1 MNHVSIIQSV
11 ENLNNIK
18 IFEDSVLILNIVMS
32 NDHDYIRN
40 TKGGLILLSV
50 DDNFYEIGIGHPD
63 LPTVDMFVALDFI
76 FKKTCNMKKRFL
88 FNVKKLANLDDRF
101 LEFNCIDT
109 FEHIKMGE
117 ITERDTT
124 FTHKYFQSK
133 IKTKIINYLIPA
145 CKHME
150 SFIHNVKEL
159 TIPSTTELIEP
170 GYNSVMKDIIPQ
182 LFWIEKNGMCVDPIK
197 LKHFFGDK
205 FTDELKNNL
214 VYSNYNVWSAT
225 GRPSNTF
232 GGINFAALEKLTG
245 ERSTFISRYGNN
257 GILALFDFKAY
268 HPRLLAKLANF
279 EIPSDVGD
287 IYVWLCKQMYKKEVL
302 TEEEF
307 KAGKGSV
314 FQQLYG
320 KIEDKNLSIPY
331 FRAIQNYIDQRWKYF
346 RNNGYVDTPIY
357 KRGITENHIK
367 GAFANKVTN
376 YILQAYETERNCEVM
391 KVLYSLLLN
400 KKTIP
405 ILYSYDSI
413 LFDVHKSDGMKIIEQ
428 IKSTMESGGFPVT
441 VVVGKDFQN
450 MVSFYQEKRA
460 N

>member
-1 MNHVSIIQSV
+1 MSCVSIIQSIEDIKCINI
-11 ENLNNIK
+11 EN
-18 IFEDSVLILNIVMS
+18 DSVLIMDVIMS
-32 NDHDYIRN
+32 NDHDYIKN
-40 TKGGLILLSV
+40 AKNCLILLSV
-50 DDNFYEIGIGHPD
+50 DGKFYEIGVGHPD
-63 LPTVDMFVALDFI
+63 IPTLQISLVLDII
-76 FKKTCNMKKRFL
+76 FEKVKNINKKFL
-88 FNVKKLANLDDRF
+88 FNVKRLANLDDRF
-101 LEFNCIDT
+101 LQFNCIDT
-109 FEHIKMGE
+109 FEHVKMGE
-117 ITERDTT
+117 IAERDTT

-133 IKTKIINYLIPA
+133 IKTRIINHLIPA

-150 SFIHNVKEL
+150 SFIHNVNEL
-159 TIPSTTELIEP
+159 TIPSMTELIEP
-170 GYNSVMKDIIPQ
+170 GYNSIMKDIIPQ
-182 LFWIEKNGMCVDPIK
+182 LFWVEKNGMCVDPIK

-232 GGINFAALEKLTG
+232 GGINFAALEKSTG
-245 ERSTFISRYGNN
+245 ERSTFISRYGND

-287 IYVWLCKQMYKKEVL
+287 IYVWLCKQMYKKDVL
-302 TEEEF
+302 TDEEF

-331 FRAIQNYIDQRWKYF
+331 FRSIQNYIDQRWKYF

-376 YILQAYETERNCEVM
+376 YILQAYETERNCEIM
-391 KVLYSLLLN
+391 KVLSNLLLN
-400 KKTIP
+400 KMTIP

-413 LFDVHKSDGMKIIEQ
+413 LFDVHKSDGKTVITQ
-428 IKSTMESGGFPVT
+428 IKNTMESGGFPVT
-441 VVVGKDFQN
+441 IMVGKDFHE
-450 MVSFYQEKRA
+450 MKKF
-460 N
+460 